1 MPLTASVEDSPILWQ
16 LGYLRYYLLVC
27 GDCQT
32 SVDESNF
39 VVSVYKPDDKNLD
52 FSSSGNYQELVT
64 ACEPFPHLGKTL
76 CDTYC
81 SHYLVK
87 LMDVKDPLLT
97 ISLDPHLPL
106 SSKSPQIKFLVNTEV
121 SCLYLGEKTA
131 VEKYTGVFFG

>member
-1 MPLTASVEDSPILWQ
+1 MPLAASVEDSSILWQ

-39 VVSVYKPDDKNLD
+39 VVSVYKPDYENLD
-52 FSSSGNYQELVT
+52 LSSSGHYQELVI

-76 CDTYC
+76 GDTHC

-87 LMDVKDPLLT
+87 LMDIKDPLLT
-97 ISLDPHLPL
+97 VSLDSHLAL

-121 SCLYLGEKTA
+121 SCLYLGEEPA
-131 VEKYTGVFFG
+131 VEKYTRVFFG